1 MAELTY
7 FTKDPD
13 AVLDY
18 VWDWAAWLDGD
29 TITSHDVT
37 ADTGLTVE
45 TSSATTTAVTVWL
58 SGGTA
63 GETYSVACTIDTA
76 AGRTD
81 ERTSRLRVRER

>member
-18 VWDWAAWLDGD
+18 LLDWTAWLSGD
-29 TITSHDVT
+29 TIESHTVT

-45 TSSATTTAVTVWL
+45 STSATDTAVTVWL

-63 GETYSVACTIDTA
+63 GETYSFTCTIDTA

-81 ERTSRLRVRER
+81 DRTSRLRVRER

>member
-18 VWDWAAWLDGD
+18 LWDWEAWLAGD
-29 TITSHDVT
+29 TIEGHTVTTDV
-37 ADTGLTVE
+37 GLTVE
-45 TSSATTTAVTVWL
+45 SSSNTDTAVTSWI
-58 SGGTA
+58 SGGVA
-63 GETYSVACTIDTA
+63 GETYSVTCTIDTA

-81 ERTSRLRVRER
+81 DRTSRIRIRER